1 MVISRYSKRFR
12 GKAKPLLLDVA
23 VVSVHQSGQPTMD
36 SIVSNPGR
44 STQVSFD
51 IRNFYDR
58 LEPGNGK
65 NKYVCPVCGGRN
77 LEIKPNCGTYHCFT
91 SDCDNAAIREA
102 LRPWAEVVAE
112 RGGNGDQKIN
122 SNRRPASAIRKKQ
135 PTPAPIPA
143 GLKLLQFV

>member
-44 STQVSFD
+44 SGQVSFN

-91 SDCDNAAIREA
+91 SSFHSFKKSSNLGCSSILPPSPLLTTINRGLSALTFEAIGGAA
-102 LRPWAEVVAE
+102 
-112 RGGNGDQKIN
+112 
-122 SNRRPASAIRKKQ
+122 
-135 PTPAPIPA
+135 
-143 GLKLLQFV
+143 